1 MPVCRE
7 FCFWHASC
15 YTSGL
20 MIEALFRQ
28 TNYEASKKLLDATVL
43 RHEAIA
49 SNIANI
55 ETPGY
60 KRVDLAPTF
69 AAELRRAV
77 ADRSVSQI
85 TNLQPRLEMDKTTT
99 ASNRDG
105 NNVRLE
111 TELLQLQQNTLSHAL
126 EVQFISGSLSKL
138 RTAISGH
145 TS

>member
-1 MPVCRE
+1 
-7 FCFWHASC
+7 
-15 YTSGL
+15 

-49 SNIANI
+49 ANIANI

-77 ADRSVSQI
+77 ANKSVSQI
-85 TNLQPRLEMDKTTT
+85 ADLQPRLEVDGNAI

-111 TELLQLQQNTLSHAL
+111 SELLQLQQNTLTHAL

-138 RTAISGH
+138 RTAITGR

>member
-1 MPVCRE
+1 
-7 FCFWHASC
+7 
-15 YTSGL
+15 

-28 TNYEASKKLLDATVL
+28 TNYEASKKLLDATVM

-49 SNIANI
+49 ANIANI

-77 ADRSVSQI
+77 ASKSDSQI
-85 TNLQPRLEMDKTTT
+85 AGLAPRLEVDGNAV

-105 NNVRLE
+105 NSVQLE
-111 TELLQLQQNTLSHAL
+111 SELLQLQQNTLTHAL

-138 RTAISGH
+138 RMAITGHSG
-145 TS
+145 

>member
-1 MPVCRE
+1 
-7 FCFWHASC
+7 
-15 YTSGL
+15 

-49 SNIANI
+49 ANIANI

-69 AAELRRAV
+69 AAELRQAV
-77 ADRSVSQI
+77 GSKSISQI
-85 TNLQPRLEMDKTTT
+85 ANLEPRLEVDGSAT

-105 NNVRLE
+105 NNVQLE
-111 TELLQLQQNTLSHAL
+111 SELLQMQQNTLTHAL

-138 RTAISGH
+138 RTAITGH
-145 TS
+145 